1 MNHLEK
7 ERNKAH
13 MVKNYSA
20 IRAADAF
27 GDTLTNLSNSNLS
40 RGAEE
45 SFIDIQNAIRK
56 DKIRIDDEIQSMNA
70 SIRRFQNEIAYL
82 RQRLNSLT

>member
-1 MNHLEK
+1 
-7 ERNKAH
+7 